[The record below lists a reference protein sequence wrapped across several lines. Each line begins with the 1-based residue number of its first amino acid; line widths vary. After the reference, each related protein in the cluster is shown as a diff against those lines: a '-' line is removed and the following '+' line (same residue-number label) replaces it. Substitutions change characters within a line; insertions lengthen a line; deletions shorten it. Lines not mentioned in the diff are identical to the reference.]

1 MAQPHD
7 ALART
12 VLEIAEEVER
22 DERRIKH
29 EILEA
34 AGHGDLAVI
43 VRIVRRWLE
52 LPVRQVLGLAGEEP
66 RTASPGT

>member
-1 MAQPHD
+1 MAQPQD

-12 VLEIAEEVER
+12 VLEIAAEVER

-34 AGHGDLAVI
+34 AGLGDLAAVI
-43 VRIVRRWLE
+43 RIVRRWLDV
-52 LPVRQVLGLAGEEP
+52 PVREVLAFAVERAGSG
-66 RTASPGT
+66 AVGT

>member
-1 MAQPHD
+1 MAQPQH

-12 VLEIAEEVER
+12 VLEIAAEVER

-34 AGHGDLAVI
+34 AGRGDLAAVI
-43 VRIVRRWLE
+43 RIVRRWLE
-52 LPVRQVLGLAGEEP
+52 VPVREVLALAVE
-66 RTASPGT
+66 RPGTGAVGT